1 MDLAST
7 PLQETLQVLAEK
19 VEQDRYDV
27 YTMNGIGEM
36 RKKLSQV
43 QIAPRMKE
51 RSTSSHGET
60 GRYGKLKY
68 TV

>member
-43 QIAPRMKE
+43 QI
-51 RSTSSHGET
+51 
-60 GRYGKLKY
+60 
-68 TV
+68 